1 MEPTEAASN
10 IRAYFT
16 CVSRLTI
23 VILAYIHRTCASCA
37 AAVVLLLLLILVA
50 PVPAGGSRAI
60 WRSRKPA
67 ALAAHSRHP
76 LPAQH
81 RCERST
87 LSFYTYFPLPA
98 STATPALDSWRCG
111 GREFCKP
118 DLGMKKKKKRESKQ
132 EKKRNFV
139 DVMSRQKPRTDAA
152 GMWQCEV
159 CSHHKRCKAVQS
171 VHHLLHVA
179 AAQITKAIRVAS
191 AHI

>member
-50 PVPAGGSRAI
+50 PDIGRHRALQA
-60 WRSRKPA
+60 RSCHEKEEEKGKQTRK
-67 ALAAHSRHP
+67 
-76 LPAQH
+76 
-81 RCERST
+81 
-87 LSFYTYFPLPA
+87 
-98 STATPALDSWRCG
+98 
-111 GREFCKP
+111 
-118 DLGMKKKKKRESKQ
+118 
-132 EKKRNFV
+132 EKKFRRC
-139 DVMSRQKPRTDAA
+139 DVAAKATDAA
-152 GMWQCEV
+152 GMWQCEM

-179 AAQITKAIRVAS
+179 AVQITKAIRVAS

>member
-23 VILAYIHRTCASCA
+23 VILAYIHRTCASCT

-50 PVPAGGSRAI
+50 PVPAGDSRAI
-60 WRSRKPA
+60 WRSQKPA

-81 RCERST
+81 RCEHSA
-87 LSFYTYFPLPA
+87 LYFYTYFPPPA
-98 STATPALDSWRCG
+98 WTATVGAATLTLG
-111 GREFCKP
+111 GKQERKHI
-118 DLGMKKKKKRESKQ
+118 GRQTKKKKRESKQ

-139 DVMSRQKPRTDAA
+139 VVMSRQKPRTDAA
-152 GMWQCEV
+152 GMWQCEM
-159 CSHHKRCKAVQS
+159 CSRHKRCKAVQS
-171 VHHLLHVA
+171 V
-179 AAQITKAIRVAS
+179 R
-191 AHI
+191 

>member
-1 MEPTEAASN
+1 M
-10 IRAYFT
+10 
-16 CVSRLTI
+16 RLTYYDG
-23 VILAYIHRTCASCA
+23 LSAYLHRTCASCT

-50 PVPAGGSRAI
+50 PVPAGDSRAI
-60 WRSRKPA
+60 WRSQKPA

-76 LPAQH
+76 LPIQH
-81 RCERST
+81 HYKHST
-87 LSFYTYFPLPA
+87 LYFYTFFPPPA
-98 STATPALDSWRCG
+98 STATVGAATLTLG
-111 GREFCKP
+111 GKQERKHI
-118 DLGMKKKKKRESKQ
+118 GRQTKKKKRESKQ

-179 AAQITKAIRVAS
+179 AAQLTKAIRVAVS
-191 AHI
+191 HI